1 MIGGGKVG
9 TRKALALLDAGAYV
23 KVIAP
28 HLSDELRDAAASGNR
43 LHLEKREYIDADDIT
58 EFELVFAAT
67 DSDDLNASIAA
78 DAIEL
83 HKLVNVASD
92 GSAGNFTSMAI
103 HRAGQLTIGVS
114 AGGVPAAAARIR
126 DEMAERFDGRYAELI
141 DTMSAERDTVMRSR
155 S

>member
-9 TRKALALLDAGAYV
+9 TRKALALLDAGAHV

-28 HLSDELRDAAASGNR
+28 NLSIELRDAASSRDR
-43 LHLEKREYIDADDIT
+43 LDLEKREYIGRDDIRD
-58 EFELVFAAT
+58 FELVFAAT
-67 DSDDLNASIAA
+67 DSEELNASIAA
-78 DAIEL
+78 DAIDL

-103 HRAGQLTIGVS
+103 HRAGQLTVGVS

-126 DEMAERFDGRYAELI
+126 DEIGELFDGRYAELI
-141 DTMSAERDTVMRSR
+141 DTMSAERDAVLESH

>member
-1 MIGGGKVG
+1 VIGGGKVG

-43 LHLEKREYIDADDIT
+43 LHLEKREYIGADDIT
-58 EFELVFAAT
+58 EFEVVYAAT

-141 DTMSAERDTVMRSR
+141 DTMSAERDTVIRSR

>member
-1 MIGGGKVG
+1 VIGGGKVG

-141 DTMSAERDTVMRSR
+141 DTMSAERDTVIRSR
-155 S
+155 N

>member
-9 TRKALALLDAGAYV
+9 TRKALALLDAGAHV

-28 HLSDELRDAAASGNR
+28 HLSDELRDAAPSGNR
-43 LHLEKREYIDADDIT
+43 LDLEKREYIGADDIT

>member
-9 TRKALALLDAGAYV
+9 TRKALSLLTAGARV
-23 KVIAP
+23 KVVAP
-28 HLSDELRDAAASGNR
+28 ELSVELRDAAASSDR
-43 LHLEKREYIDADDIT
+43 LDLERREYAGADDIR

-67 DSDDLNASIAA
+67 DSADLNASIAT
-78 DAIEL
+78 DAIAL
-83 HKLVNVASD
+83 RKLVNVVTD

-103 HRAGQLTIGVS
+103 HRAGQLTVGVS

-126 DEMAERFDGRYAELI
+126 DEIGEQFGGRYAALI
-141 DTMSAERDTVMRSR
+141 DSMSAERDGLERSR